1 MINCVFSEFFYCFE
15 IPVLYLIQSS
25 FPGCNIHVRHS
36 YFEIIWINA
45 KFFSLTGSDRWR
57 SPTNVRRPNVRRRLT
72 PTPLPLP
79 PVLHNGRTLPLPPQ
93 YSVTDV
99 HYCLER
105 REATL
110 CYCLCRSNVCSLS
123 SRVVPPSHCEDQS
136 TQPWAILH
144 FYRYSWCHVID
155 HMQSW
160 VCLVNT
166 WICHR
171 LHLML
176 TSLGLY
182 IYFFVHYFNHKTL
195 V

>member
-1 MINCVFSEFFYCFE
+1 MFGG
-15 IPVLYLIQSS
+15 Q
-25 FPGCNIHVRHS
+25 
-36 YFEIIWINA
+36 
-45 KFFSLTGSDRWR
+45 TSDVDGHQLHFL
-57 SPTNVRRPNVRRRLT
+57 SPRYSIMDEHFLF
-72 PTPLPLP
+72 
-79 PVLHNGRTLPLPPQ
+79 PQ

-123 SRVVPPSHCEDQS
+123 SRVVAPSHCEDQS
-136 TQPWAILH
+136 TQPWAILQY
-144 FYRYSWCHVID
+144 YRYSWCHVID
-155 HMQSW
+155 HMQTW
-160 VCLVNT
+160 ACLVNT

-182 IYFFVHYFNHKTL
+182 IYFFVNYFNHKTL